1 MFLSCSCGRKHWSL
15 YAYFL
20 NANNRF
26 EHCSST
32 PMNRMS
38 DKQYLS
44 PPPNLSGFIS
54 FCFYY
59 FPTSAPNLLSFFPF
73 SVFNSFAG
81 IMQGLCHRLIAYLDT
96 SKDFFP
102 FFFNSPSSKF
112 MQISLSF
119 PSTSKV
125 FRPAPQ
131 PKRSVTC
138 ETTISTLT
146 LHVSGLVRKGFKLL
160 PNRHDRGCPVLHQM
174 LEALRF
180 FRKAKRLVTATY
192 DSCCSEAFWCSPLN
206 IILTSPVLI
215 YECFR
220 NISTKKYS
228 LFLGLSHPLFKNPK
242 QNLKIF

>member
-1 MFLSCSCGRKHWSL
+1 MWSQLVHHWTLYSLFHSHHLQMFLSCSCGRKQWSL

-44 PPPNLSGFIS
+44 PPSPNLSGFIS

-102 FFFNSPSSKF
+102 FFFLILQVLNSCKF
-112 MQISLSF
+112 HL
-119 PSTSKV
+119 V
-125 FRPAPQ
+125 FQVHP
-131 PKRSVTC
+131 
-138 ETTISTLT
+138 
-146 LHVSGLVRKGFKLL
+146 
-160 PNRHDRGCPVLHQM
+160 
-174 LEALRF
+174 
-180 FRKAKRLVTATY
+180 
-192 DSCCSEAFWCSPLN
+192 
-206 IILTSPVLI
+206 
-215 YECFR
+215 
-220 NISTKKYS
+220 KYS
-228 LFLGLSHPLFKNPK
+228 GQRLSRKD
-242 QNLKIF
+242 Q